1 MLPDRNQRMGI
12 AIHEAAH
19 AVAALSR
26 GMRVE
31 RVGIGPA
38 CQGENSV
45 GECQLAEG
53 GSDFDEVVYILAGFA
68 GQRKYDPVANPC
80 VAGSDRVQIRAK
92 LSQRYGRKVE
102 HLDHPMVEAA
112 QREAEAIVE
121 NRWFEI
127 QQLAAALMMRIEIKG
142 EELREIVA
150 KAATERITK
159 EIERLEKSI

>member
-1 MLPDRNQRMGI
+1 MLPDRKSRMSTC
-12 AIHEAAH
+12 IHEASH
-19 AVAALSR
+19 AVAAIDR
-26 GMRVE
+26 GLQVW
-31 RVGIGPA
+31 RVGIAPA
-38 CQGENSV
+38 CQSKGSA
-45 GECQLAEG
+45 GECQLAEA

-68 GQRKYDPVANPC
+68 GQRKHDPGARAMGAVGDHAM
-80 VAGSDRVQIRAK
+80 IRDK
-92 LSQRYGRKVE
+92 LSRRYGRKVE
-102 HLDHPMVEAA
+102 TLDQPMVEAA